1 MTHRPSIPEP
11 PYEGGCL
18 CGAVRWRLRAR
29 PIGINACHCDDCK
42 KLTGAT
48 HLLML
53 LADRESFH
61 TDDGT
66 EIYCKRADSGR
77 EIDIHRCAECGTRL
91 WHEPLSSPGLVFIA
105 AGTLDDTSWA
115 VPTSHIWTERVS
127 PGVTLHEDAV
137 HVQGQPAERK
147 VLMDAFARLYPEDGE

>member
-1 MTHRPSIPEP
+1 MTSRPSIPTP

-18 CGAVRWRLRAR
+18 CGAVRWRLKAR

-53 LADRESFH
+53 LADRDSFH

-66 EIYCKRADSGR
+66 EVYRKRADSGR
-77 EIDIHRCAECGTRL
+77 EIDILRCAACGTRL
-91 WHEPLSSPGLVFIA
+91 WHEPLSSPALVFIA
-105 AGTLDDTSWA
+105 AGTLDDASWA
-115 VPTSHIWTERVS
+115 VPASHIWTGKAS
-127 PGVTLHEDAV
+127 PGVTLHDDAV
-137 HVQGQPAERK
+137 KVEGQPQDRET
-147 VLMDAFARLYPEDGE
+147 LMDAFARFYPGDKA